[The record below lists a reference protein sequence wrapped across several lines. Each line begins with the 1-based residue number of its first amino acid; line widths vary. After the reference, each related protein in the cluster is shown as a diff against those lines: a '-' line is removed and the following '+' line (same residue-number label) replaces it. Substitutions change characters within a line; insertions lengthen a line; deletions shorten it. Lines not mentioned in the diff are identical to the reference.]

1 MTASLMFPCFN
12 LSYITVFPPGSRLS
26 STGFTAAADYAD
38 QMTAEQFSSP
48 KLWWKYSTA
57 NIKCQQH
64 HSLFREQKRAGSVD
78 KRSGMEKSCFR

>member
-1 MTASLMFPCFN
+1 MQTL
-12 LSYITVFPPGSRLS
+12 L
-26 STGFTAAADYAD
+26 
-38 QMTAEQFSSP
+38 TAEQFSSP